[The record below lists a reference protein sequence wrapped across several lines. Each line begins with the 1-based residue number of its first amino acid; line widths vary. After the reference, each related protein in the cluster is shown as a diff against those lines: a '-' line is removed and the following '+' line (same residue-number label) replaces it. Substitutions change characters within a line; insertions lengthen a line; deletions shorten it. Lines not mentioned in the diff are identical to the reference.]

1 MVFAAN
7 HWPCQMA
14 HRQWARVR
22 ISTCVW
28 SGRNAKAVTSCQRP
42 ASMQA
47 AHDPDK
53 IWLRRSGQPHT
64 CMAGTWLSAHC
75 KATEC
80 LKRIN

>member
-7 HWPCQMA
+7 LWPCQMA

-28 SGRNAKAVTSCQRP
+28 SGRNAKAVTSCQRL

-53 IWLRRSGQPHT
+53 WPT
-64 CMAGTWLSAHC
+64 V
-75 KATEC
+75 
-80 LKRIN
+80 